1 MKESGGGEYEMYSE
15 EFDYIN
21 EDVLGANGISF
32 VFQVE
37 VNGHWYGKYYPATRE
52 SPEEFPEFEFDD
64 SSSELV
70 CIMFYDGS
78 EKPIDITDKFPSKE
92 QAIKDGNEQWY
103 KEYDWFIS
111 VLGEKAEEEE
121 YERIQQDGPEEEP
134 DYYDYD
140 DRDRYDYYESR
151 RRFSENTIPQELRDK
166 AMAAQRVLRNNASL
180 SDSELKTFA
189 KRARMMHR
197 DELAHAAEDLL
208 EYRTAAQGVM
218 GDRETGKFAGIVSDF
233 DESSEDDEDDGW
245 NNYYLEDTDL
255 FDVLSAIND
264 LDYEIRHCVRGG
276 STGCKTYEELG
287 DYIISLGEQLSEAGE
302 DVKYIR

>member
-1 MKESGGGEYEMYSE
+1 MFSE

-21 EDVLGANGISF
+21 EDYLGSNGISF
-32 VFQVE
+32 VFDAE

-52 SPEEFPEFEFDD
+52 SPEEFPEFEVDD
-64 SSSELV
+64 SSSKLV
-70 CIMFYDGS
+70 NILFYDGS

-92 QAIKDGNEQWY
+92 QAIKDGNEKWY
-103 KEYDWFIS
+103 NEYDWFIS

-166 AMAAQRVLRNNASL
+166 ALAAQRVLRNNASL

-197 DELAHAAEDLL
+197 DELA
-208 EYRTAAQGVM
+208 
-218 GDRETGKFAGIVSDF
+218 
-233 DESSEDDEDDGW
+233 
-245 NNYYLEDTDL
+245 
-255 FDVLSAIND
+255 
-264 LDYEIRHCVRGG
+264 
-276 STGCKTYEELG
+276 
-287 DYIISLGEQLSEAGE
+287 
-302 DVKYIR
+302 